1 MSKVVF
7 ISLINTITTKH
18 TNMKYTQKLNIY
30 SLYSHRIHIT
40 YTYVKLVTKKKT
52 SAVSGNLWNT
62 LVCLPKISFQYWDET
77 SAFYTLP
84 CFFIRINKG
93 STCTATLI
101 KSKIV
106 WVIRRIWDS
115 IKAYFRWFAAIQTG
129 YAIDI
134 KG

>member
-52 SAVSGNLWNT
+52 SSVSGNL
-62 LVCLPKISFQYWDET
+62 
-77 SAFYTLP
+77 
-84 CFFIRINKG
+84 
-93 STCTATLI
+93 
-101 KSKIV
+101 
-106 WVIRRIWDS
+106 
-115 IKAYFRWFAAIQTG
+115 
-129 YAIDI
+129 
-134 KG
+134 